1 MDKNQKKGILHISI
15 FSGLFS
21 FIILNLLKDIL
32 EIPFEFTIMFPLI
45 YAVALWVVMP
55 FVIQIQSRKYVEYEK
70 KFVTKAIYMTIGN
83 LLMKQGQRN
92 GRLYVFPGKLVFF
105 SADSMPR
112 LEVEILGDNIRYIQ
126 LIDDLDL
133 AIVLDS
139 DDPVEKQ
146 IRFRLVD
153 AKILMDNIKR
163 EVWLQK
169 SIDLD

>member
-45 YAVALWVVMP
+45 YAVAIWVVMP
-55 FVIQIQSRKYVEYEK
+55 FVIQFQSRKYVEYEK
-70 KFVTKAIYMTIGN
+70 RFVTKAIYMTIGN
-83 LLMKQGQRN
+83 ILLKQGQRN

-105 SADSMPR
+105 SADAMPR
-112 LEVEILGDNIRYIQ
+112 IEVEILGDNIRYIQ
-126 LIDDLDL
+126 LIDELDL
-133 AIVLDS
+133 AIILES

-146 IRFRLVD
+146 IRFRIAD
-153 AKILMDNIKR
+153 AKLLMDKIKR

-169 SIDLD
+169 NID

>member
-1 MDKNQKKGILHISI
+1 MDKNQNKGILYISV

-21 FIILNLLKDIL
+21 FIILNLFKDVL
-32 EIPFEFTIMFPLI
+32 EISFEFTIMFPLI
-45 YAVALWVVMP
+45 YAVALWVVIP
-55 FVIQIQSRKYVEYEK
+55 FIIQFQSRKYVKYEN
-70 KFVTKAIYMTIGN
+70 KFVIKVIYMTIGN
-83 LLMKQGQRN
+83 LMMKQGQRN

-105 SADSMPR
+105 SADSIPR
-112 LEVEILGDNIRYIQ
+112 IEVEILGDNIRYIQ
-126 LIDDLDL
+126 LIDELDL

-139 DDPVEKQ
+139 DDPLEKQ

>member
-45 YAVALWVVMP
+45 YAVAIWVVMP
-55 FVIQIQSRKYVEYEK
+55 FVIQFQSRKYVEYEK
-70 KFVTKAIYMTIGN
+70 RFVTKAIYMTIGN
-83 LLMKQGQRN
+83 ILLKQGQRN

-105 SADSMPR
+105 SADAMPR
-112 LEVEILGDNIRYIQ
+112 IEVEILGDNIRYIQ
-126 LIDDLDL
+126 LIDELDL
-133 AIVLDS
+133 AIILES

-146 IRFRLVD
+146 IRFRIAD
-153 AKILMDNIKR
+153 AKLLMDKIKR

-169 SIDLD
+169 NIDLE